1 MQFRLETFVNSYLP
15 VGANRVDAVVS
26 VTADGDAAAG
36 SGGSLTSLSGAII
49 GIIVDISG
57 SMQGDRMLAAKHAVR
72 KAIELLDENTMFFI
86 VAFSGSATL
95 ISPLHLATSENK
107 YLADAQVQRLEAG
120 GGTCMSSALLA
131 AYQEFSKRPE
141 LLHYALF
148 LTDGK
153 NSDDDRAGLESALI
167 KCEGA
172 FQCDCRGVGT
182 DWQPR
187 ELQKISSK
195 LLGSAMI
202 IAQPAGIEADFR
214 AAIQAAMARSV
225 GGVRLRLWTPK
236 TAKVIA
242 CKQVSPEIVVLT
254 DRSTQVDAQTL
265 DFPTGAWGKE
275 SRDYYVAF
283 EIASGD
289 LGDEVLACR
298 PSIVYSENGQDVKSP
313 APPIVA
319 TWTDDEALSARI
331 NDHVAHY
338 TGQEELAQS
347 IQQGLEARDRGDIDA
362 ATHMLGKAAKLAA
375 ESGNED
381 TFRKL
386 AKVVD
391 VVDAAQGTVRLKA
404 HVDKADEMDLDLS
417 STRTSR
423 AHR

>member
-1 MQFRLETFVNSYLP
+1 
-15 VGANRVDAVVS
+15 
-26 VTADGDAAAG
+26 
-36 SGGSLTSLSGAII
+36 
-49 GIIVDISG
+49 
-57 SMQGDRMLAAKHAVR
+57 
-72 KAIELLDENTMFFI
+72 MFFI

>member
-36 SGGSLTSLSGAII
+36 SASALPSLSGAII
-49 GIIVDISG
+49 GIIVDVSG

-72 KAIELLDENTMFFI
+72 KAIELLDESTMFFI
-86 VAFSGSATL
+86 VAFSGRATL

-107 YLADAQVQRLEAG
+107 YQADAQVQRLEAG

-131 AYQEFSKRPE
+131 ANQEFNKRPE

-153 NSDDDRAGLESALI
+153 NSEDDRAGLESALAV
-167 KCEGA
+167 CEGV

-214 AAIQAAMARSV
+214 AAIKAAMARSI

-283 EIASGD
+283 EIASGEI
-289 LGDEVLACR
+289 GDEVLACR
-298 PSIVYSENGQDVKSP
+298 PSIVYTENGQDVKSP

-319 TWTDDEALSARI
+319 TWTDDEALSTRI